1 MLADSEITR
10 DPEYTF
16 VRSNAVHSMNT
27 FLVFSVI
34 LEWFPLI
41 IGGIERTTPF
51 LS

>member
-1 MLADSEITR
+1 MISN
-10 DPEYTF
+10 TF

-27 FLVFSVI
+27 FLVLSVI

-41 IGGIERTTPF
+41 IGGIDRTTPF